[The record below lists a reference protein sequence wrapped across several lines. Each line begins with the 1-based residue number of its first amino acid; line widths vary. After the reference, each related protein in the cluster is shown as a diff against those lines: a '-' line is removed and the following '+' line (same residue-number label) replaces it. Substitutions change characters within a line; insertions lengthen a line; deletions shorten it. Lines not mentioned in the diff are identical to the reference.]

1 MENYEKKYKEL
12 VGKIDKAYLYA
23 QTDSTKAVLEEI
35 RPELKDS
42 RNEKIRKAIR
52 YAIGQSTHSDGTLI
66 NGVSSKEA
74 LAWLEKQGKEISW
87 KPSKEEMDVLYS
99 LAYITNQYDEHKEEV
114 ITRLYQDLKRE
125 FFNSS
130 SYENMFPNTEDGV
143 RRRSTIQILEYA
155 RSLDT
160 YNQYGKADID
170 KNIAW
175 LEKQGKNNMGIS
187 EATKQELENNLN
199 KALEKETPESLN
211 KFFDEQ
217 DEHKPDDEVKP
228 KFKVGNWIIYKDS
241 IWKVCNISLLN
252 YYELLKINNEVSTR
266 RIEDVDKNARLW
278 TIEDAKDGDALV
290 DEDNNIGI
298 YKEIDGIYWD
308 SYIYLGCDGK
318 LRGFSIGGSHKQA
331 NTRPA
336 TKEQCDALMKAMAN
350 AGYKWDAE
358 KLELRKIEAEEL
370 TEQKSVW
377 SEEDEKIFKA
387 IIDDLDIKEDE
398 KRGLFCGWEW
408 IYPKQAKDWLKSL
421 KERYTWKL
429 SDVQMDA
436 LENAVND
443 KWHDKSLLKELLEQL
458 KQL

>member
-143 RRRSTIQILEYA
+143 RRRSTIQVLEYA

-377 SEEDEKIFKA
+377 SKKDENYLKNAIGIFENWKERN
-387 IIDDLDIKEDE
+387 LVMDIHPSVPQKY
-398 KRGLFCGWEW
+398 
-408 IYPKQAKDWLKSL
+408 IDWLKSL
-421 KERYTWKL
+421 KDRYTWKP